1 MEYHLIEFENRENV
15 GTITLK
21 RPEVL
26 NSFNKEMASET
37 QHALDKCSADKE
49 IRAVLITGEGRAFC
63 AGQDLEEAIAPES
76 KIAEIV
82 KNTYNPIIIKIRT
95 IEKPVVCA
103 VNGVAAGAGANIA
116 FACDLTL
123 AGKSASFIQSF
134 IHIGLI
140 PDSGGTYTLPRLVGM
155 QRAAA
160 LTMLGEKIKAE
171 EAQNLGLI
179 YKVCEDE
186 TLLEEAFSLA
196 SKLAKMPTRGIGL
209 TKRGMNHGLS
219 TDLQSQL
226 DFEVTI
232 QEEAGNTA
240 DYKEGVNAFLEKRK
254 ANFKGE

>member
-1 MEYHLIEFENRENV
+1 MRYQLIELKIKENV
-15 GTITLK
+15 GIITLK
-21 RPEVL
+21 RPDVL
-26 NSFNKEMASET
+26 NSFNSKMGFEI
-37 QHALDKCSADKE
+37 QNALDDCTKNNE

-82 KNTYNPIIIKIRT
+82 KNTYNPIISKIRN
-95 IEKPVVCA
+95 IEKPVICA

-123 AGKSASFIQSF
+123 AAKSASFIQSF

-179 YKVCEDE
+179 YKVFEDE
-186 TLLEEAFSLA
+186 TLQNEAFSLA
-196 SKLAKMPTRGIGL
+196 SKLAKMPTKGIGL
-209 TKRGMNHGLS
+209 TKRGFNHGLN
-219 TDLQSQL
+219 TDFNSQL
-226 DFEVTI
+226 EFEVKI

-240 DYKEGVNAFLEKRK
+240 DYKEGVNAFLEKRR